1 MTLNVHGYA
10 IYCVKNVPAW
20 IFLRQI
26 KHIVHEDFSVCS
38 QNRKIIVGFGW
49 NICKI
54 KVLMQYTVTHTNT
67 SIFNIEFSN
76 LYLRLLALF
85 LVKDYVSYKN
95 KLASFYWPQFRRNHI
110 YVIAIVKFSN
120 IENTAWKVSKYGVLS
135 CPYFSVFGLNTGK
148 YEPEIIPYL
157 GTFQAVKFF
166 QSWLGNLYGFSL

>member
-1 MTLNVHGYA
+1 MTLNVHAYA

-38 QNRKIIVGFGW
+38 QNRKIIFRLPEQKRSKMTQNCGLVTFWNRLVGFGW

-95 KLASFYWPQFRRNHI
+95 KLASLWWATIPTQSHLRYR
-110 YVIAIVKFSN
+110 Y
-120 IENTAWKVSKYGVLS
+120 
-135 CPYFSVFGLNTGK
+135 C
-148 YEPEIIPYL
+148 EI
-157 GTFQAVKFF
+157 
-166 QSWLGNLYGFSL
+166 